1 MIIKNCM
8 KKNVRIK
15 KFYNFK
21 DFLNEYNIFMKNL
34 NDKLETWEDWEGP
47 SKYILIVVEKSFN
60 NDQNCYTY
68 RL

>member
-1 MIIKNCM
+1 MITKNCM
-8 KKNVRIK
+8 KKKNVKIK

-47 SKYILIVVEKSFN
+47 SKYILIVVEKVI
-60 NDQNCYTY
+60 
-68 RL
+68 